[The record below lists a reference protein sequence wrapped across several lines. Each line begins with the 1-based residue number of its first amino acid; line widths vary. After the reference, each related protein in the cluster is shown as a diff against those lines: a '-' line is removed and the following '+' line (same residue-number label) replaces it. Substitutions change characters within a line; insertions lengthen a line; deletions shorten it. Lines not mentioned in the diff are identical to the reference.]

1 MAVKGIKQEIEIKQ
15 NIDFINAGH
24 FLYKKTKSSRGIG
37 RFLNSLTDN
46 PNVFKNKINQYNKHS
61 PDGKQI
67 TISEINLF
75 LTKNNTENKIYDLFN
90 IKLNNLE
97 KSSRV
102 INWLW
107 GYIQLNFNREAEY
120 LKMTLNS
127 LAFFRKNEGKINQ
140 LSNIII
146 SEDVNNYFNNK
157 SNHLENKLEQVINFI
172 NYKCL
177 LFDVIDDYLRQL
189 HDKWTLVFANKKF
202 EQFITK
208 YKNKDELFKKS
219 QFFYGELI
227 KTDDI
232 EKEIGIFEHCTVNDS
247 TALSQAILDLLNSN
261 LEQQAIISKISKKW
275 SSKKN
280 RHNGKVS
287 FSTTMLPET
296 KNKLDQIVNHSY
308 SNIST
313 TLQKIIDQEHERLFK
328 KSNNSLSKNKI
339 I

>member
-15 NIDFINAGH
+15 NIDIINAGY
-24 FLYKKTKSSRGIG
+24 FLYKETKPSRGIG

-61 PDGKQI
+61 PDGEQI

-75 LTKNNTENKIYDLFN
+75 LTKNNTENKIYDLFD
-90 IKLNNLE
+90 IKINNLE

-140 LSNIII
+140 LSNVII

-189 HDKWTLVFANKKF
+189 HDKWILVFANKKF

-280 RHNGKVS
+280 RHNGRVS

>member
-1 MAVKGIKQEIEIKQ
+1 MAVKGIKQEIKIKQ
-15 NIDFINAGH
+15 SIDIINTGY
-24 FLYKKTKSSRGIG
+24 FLYTKTKSSRGID
-37 RFLNSLTDN
+37 RYLNSLTDN
-46 PNVFKNKINQYNKHS
+46 PNAFKNKIVQHNRHLPN
-61 PDGKQI
+61 GEQI
-67 TISEINLF
+67 TISEINSF
-75 LTKNNTENKIYDLFN
+75 LTKNNTRNKIYDLFD
-90 IKLNNLE
+90 IKFNKIEN
-97 KSSRV
+97 SSRV

-120 LKMTLNS
+120 LKMTLNNI
-127 LAFFRKNEGKINQ
+127 AFFRKNEGKINQ
-140 LSNIII
+140 LSDIII
-146 SEDVNNYFNNK
+146 SKDVNSYFNKK

-189 HDKWTLVFANKKF
+189 HDKWILVFANKKF

-208 YKNKDELFKKS
+208 YKNKEESFKKT
-219 QFFYGELI
+219 QFFYDELI

-232 EKEIGIFEHCTVNDS
+232 EKKIGIFEHCTVNDP
-247 TALSQAILDLLNSN
+247 TALSQAILDLLTSN

-280 RHNGKVS
+280 RNNGKVS

-313 TLQKIIDQEHERLFK
+313 TLQKIIDQEHARLFK
-328 KSNNSLSKNKI
+328 KENSSTN
-339 I
+339 

>member
-1 MAVKGIKQEIEIKQ
+1 MAIKGIKQEIKIKQ
-15 NIDFINAGH
+15 NIDIINAGH
-24 FLYKKTKSSRGIG
+24 FLYKETKSSRGI
-37 RFLNSLTDN
+37 RRSLNSLTDN
-46 PNVFKNKINQYNKHS
+46 PNTFKKKLIENNRRL

-67 TISEINLF
+67 TISEINSF
-75 LTKNNTENKIYDLFN
+75 LTKNNTRNKIYDLFD

-97 KSSRV
+97 KSSRA

-107 GYIQLNFNREAEY
+107 GYIQLNFKRETKC
-120 LKMTLNS
+120 LKNTLNNFT
-127 LAFFRKNEGKINQ
+127 FFRTNEGKINR
-140 LSNIII
+140 LSNVII
-146 SEDVNNYFNNK
+146 SEDVNEYFNNK

-177 LFDVIDDYLRQL
+177 LFEVIDDYLRQL
-189 HDKWTLVFANKKF
+189 HDKWRLVFANKKF
-202 EQFITK
+202 DQFIT
-208 YKNKDELFKKS
+208 KNKDELFKKS
-219 QFFYGELI
+219 KFFYDELI
-227 KTDDI
+227 KTNDI
-232 EKEIGIFEHCTVNDS
+232 EKEIAIFEHCTVNDQ
-247 TALSQAILDLLNSN
+247 TALSQAILDLLTSN

-280 RHNGKVS
+280 RNNGKVS

-328 KSNNSLSKNKI
+328 TRKFPINK
-339 I
+339 

>member
-15 NIDFINAGH
+15 NIDIINAGH
-24 FLYKKTKSSRGIG
+24 FLYKETKSSRGIG

-61 PDGKQI
+61 PDGEQI

-75 LTKNNTENKIYDLFN
+75 LTKNNTENKIYDLFD

-140 LSNIII
+140 LSNVII

-157 SNHLENKLEQVINFI
+157 SNHLKNKLEQVINFI

-189 HDKWTLVFANKKF
+189 HDKWILVFANKKF

-208 YKNKDELFKKS
+208 NKDELFKKS
-219 QFFYGELI
+219 QFFYDELI

-328 KSNNSLSKNKI
+328 TRKFPINK
-339 I
+339 